1 VGILKEIRLHGR
13 GGQGIVTSAEVIVC
27 AASEADLFA
36 ACFPYFGFEKK
47 GGPVAAF
54 VRIDD
59 RKIREKCQIYE
70 PDCILIVDPTLVT
83 PQSTIFDGLKENG
96 IVVMNCADPKVYT
109 FPKNAA
115 KIGVIDAHAISQDI
129 MGRILPNTVMLGA
142 FAKITGWVDKNK
154 LAERAAEIWG
164 EKNKQA
170 VLAGYEKAHL
180 I

>member
-1 VGILKEIRLHGR
+1 MKEIRLHGR
-13 GGQGIVTSAEVIVC
+13 GGQGIVTSAEVIVY
-27 AASEADLFA
+27 AASEAGLFA

-70 PDCILIVDPTLVT
+70 PDCVLIVDPTLVT
-83 PQSTIFDGLKENG
+83 PQATVFDGLKNEG
-96 IVVMNCADPKVYT
+96 VVVMNCADPKAYS

-115 KIGVIDAHAISQDI
+115 QIGVVDANAISQEI

-142 FAKITGWVDKNK
+142 FAKITGWVDKDR
-154 LAERAAEIWG
+154 LAGRTAEIWG
-164 EKNKQA
+164 EKNSQA
-170 VLAGYEKAHL
+170 VLAGYEQAHL
-180 I
+180 L